1 MFRLQN
7 GVRSLLLDDDNC
19 DCYSTLSMGH
29 GMCGTGFSTSYGP
42 SGRFG
47 VDVLYDTYC
56 QTPDPKRGL
65 TLYFKGQCIQTQN
78 TPLGHSQLDNVR

>member
-1 MFRLQN
+1 MLHSAGPTPNAQQDSFMYRVQN

-19 DCYSTLSMGH
+19 DCLTTLSMGH
-29 GMCGTGFSTSYGP
+29 GMCNSGFSTSFGP

-47 VDVLYDTYC
+47 VDLLYDTYC

-65 TLYFKGQCIQTQN
+65 TLYFRG
-78 TPLGHSQLDNVR
+78 